1 MDSFLDTL
9 AIVLWVLAALFPIF
23 TLVFFWRRYKQM
35 KWYYKILLALL
46 IGGIGGYISF
56 WIGLS
61 LILRHGVKM
70 F

>member
-1 MDSFLDTL
+1 MDNFLDTL

-23 TLVFFWRRYKQM
+23 TLFFLWSRFKNM
-35 KWYYKILLALL
+35 KWFYKILLALL
-46 IGGIGGYISF
+46 IGGIGGYLLF

-61 LILRHGVKM
+61 LVFRHGVKM